1 MDPQIVSALAAW
13 AAAGVALTGAGFQ
26 FFIGRKQANAAHL
39 SAQAAL
45 KNAQNAGG
53 HKVAEF
59 RQRWIDN
66 VIDTLCEHQS
76 ILTIIQPGERPN
88 PEDDKKLAAAKTK
101 LQILL
106 NPDEPDTVAL
116 LGAIDQIDNSKGD
129 VEFLHNSEKMVAIA
143 RRLLKREWV
152 RIKGGLIDGRGAP

>member
-1 MDPQIVSALAAW
+1 MDSQILSASAAW
-13 AAAGVALTGAGFQ
+13 AAASVALIGAGFQ
-26 FFIGRKQANAAHL
+26 FFIGRKQANAAYM

-45 KNAQNAGG
+45 RNAQNAGG
-53 HKVAEF
+53 HKLAEF

-76 ILTIIQPGERPN
+76 ILTITPAAERPS
-88 PEDDKKLAAAKTK
+88 PEDDKALAATKTK

-106 NPDEPDTVAL
+106 NPDEADTVAL
-116 LGAIDQIDNSKGD
+116 LAAIDQIDKSNGD
-129 VEFLHNSEKMVAIA
+129 HEFAENSEKMVAIA

-152 RIKGGLIDGRGAP
+152 RIKDQLK

>member
-1 MDPQIVSALAAW
+1 MDSQTLSALAAW

-26 FFIGRKQANAAHL
+26 FFIGRKQASAAYM
-39 SAQAAL
+39 SAEAAL
-45 KNAQNAGG
+45 KNAKNAGQ

-66 VIDTLCEHQS
+66 VIETLCEHQA
-76 ILTIIQPGERPN
+76 ILQIVAPSERPN
-88 PEDDKKLAAAKTK
+88 PEDEKALSAAKTK

-106 NPDEPDTVAL
+106 NPDEADTISLLAAL
-116 LGAIDQIDNSKGD
+116 DEIDQSKTD
-129 VEFLHNSEKMVAIA
+129 EEFLSRSEKMIAIA

-152 RIKGGLIDGRGAP
+152 RIKGELT

>member
-1 MDPQIVSALAAW
+1 MDAPTLSAFAAW
-13 AAAGVALTGAGFQ
+13 AAASVALAGAGFQ
-26 FFIGRKQANAAHL
+26 FFIGRKQANAAYL

-59 RQRWIDN
+59 RQKWIDN

-76 ILTIIQPGERPN
+76 ILTVIQPAERPN
-88 PEDDKKLAAAKTK
+88 PEDDKALAAAKTK

-106 NPDEPDTVAL
+106 NPDEADTVAL
-116 LGAIDQIDNSKGD
+116 LGAIDQLDNSKGD
-129 VEFLHNSEKMVAIA
+129 EEFSQNSEKMVVIA

-152 RIKGGLIDGRGAP
+152 RIKDELK